1 MVAETTGELTEGN
14 VTMHRSWIV
23 LLPLAAATAWGQPK
37 LSLDKPEIDLGVVY
51 RGAVKKAS
59 FTLKNIGN
67 QPLKILQMVP
77 SCGCTALK
85 RPKEVLAPG
94 ESDVIEVEFS
104 SATFRGRVESKRVD
118 IQTNDPTAEYATV
131 MLTADVREELAP
143 VQGSSL
149 AWFGAVPVGKS
160 AEYKLTFKNVTDR
173 PIGIKGF
180 ASSSGRVVVKWSK
193 NRLASQ
199 EDVDFT
205 VILTPDREGYT
216 ADHVDI
222 QTDSKNQP
230 VVQVSVMF
238 IGQKKPS

>member
-1 MVAETTGELTEGN
+1 MY
-14 VTMHRSWIV
+14 RRWIV
-23 LLPLAAATAWGQPK
+23 LLPLAAATALSQPK
-37 LSLDKPEIDLGVVY
+37 LSIDRPEIDLGIVY
-51 RGAVKKAS
+51 RGAVKKAT

-67 QPLKILQMVP
+67 EPLKILQMVP

-85 RPKEVLAPG
+85 RPKDVLAPG
-94 ESDVIEVEFS
+94 DSDVIEVEFS

-149 AWFGAVPVGKS
+149 AWFGAVPVGRS
-160 AEYKLTFKNVTDR
+160 SEYKLIFKNVTDR
-173 PIGIKGF
+173 PIGIRGF
-180 ASSSGRVVVKWSK
+180 RSPTKRVAVKWSK
-193 NRLASQ
+193 ARVASQ
-199 EDVDFT
+199 EDVEFIIT
-205 VILTPDREGYT
+205 LTPDREGYT

-222 QTDSKNQP
+222 ETDSRNQP
-230 VVQVSVMF
+230 LVQVSVMF

>member
-1 MVAETTGELTEGN
+1 M
-14 VTMHRSWIV
+14 RSRWIV
-23 LLPLAAATAWGQPK
+23 LLPLLAATAWGQPK
-37 LSLDKPEIDLGVVY
+37 LSLDRPEIDLGVVY

-59 FTLKNIGN
+59 FTIKNIGN
-67 QPLKILQMVP
+67 QPLKILQVVP

-85 RPKEVLAPG
+85 RPKDVLAPG
-94 ESDVIEVEFS
+94 ESDVVEVEFS

-131 MLTADVREELAP
+131 QLTADVREELAP

-149 AWFGAVPVGKS
+149 AWFGAVPVGKA

-173 PIGIKGF
+173 PIGVKGF
-180 ASSSGRVVVKWSK
+180 TSPTGRVTVKW
-193 NRLASQ
+193 NRSRIPSQ
-199 EDVDFT
+199 EDVEFT
-205 VILTPDREGYT
+205 IALIPDREGYT

-222 QTDSKNQP
+222 ETDSKNQP

>member
-1 MVAETTGELTEGN
+1 
-14 VTMHRSWIV
+14 MHRRWIL
-23 LLPLAAATAWGQPK
+23 LLPLAAATALAQPK
-37 LSLDKPEIDLGVVY
+37 LSLDRPEIDLGVVY

-67 QPLKILQMVP
+67 EPLKILQMVP

-85 RPKEVLAPG
+85 RPKDVLAPG
-94 ESDVIEVEFS
+94 ESDVVEVEFS

-149 AWFGAVPVGKS
+149 AWFGAVPVGRS

-173 PIGIKGF
+173 SIGIRSFK
-180 ASSSGRVVVKWSK
+180 SPTGRVVVKWSK
-193 NRLASQ
+193 SRVASQ
-199 EDVDFT
+199 EDVEFN
-205 VILTPDREGYT
+205 VVLMPDREGYT

-222 QTDSKNQP
+222 ETDSKNQP
-230 VVQVSVMF
+230 VVQVSVLF

>member
-1 MVAETTGELTEGN
+1 MQRRW
-14 VTMHRSWIV
+14 MV
-23 LLPLAAATAWGQPK
+23 LLPLLAATAWGQPK
-37 LSLDKPEIDLGVVY
+37 LSLDRPEIDLGVVY
-51 RGAVKKAS
+51 RGAVKKAK

-67 QPLKILQMVP
+67 EPLKILQMVP

-149 AWFGAVPVGKS
+149 AWFGAVPLGKPS
-160 AEYKLTFKNVTDR
+160 DYRLVFKNVTDR
-173 PIGIKGF
+173 PIGIRGF
-180 ASSSGRVVVKWSK
+180 KAPTGRVTVKWNK
-193 NRLASQ
+193 ARIASQ
-199 EDVDFT
+199 EDVEFT
-205 VILTPDREGYT
+205 ITLTPDREGYT
-216 ADHVDI
+216 SDHVDI
-222 QTDSKNQP
+222 EIDSRNQP
-230 VVQVSVMF
+230 IVQVSVMF
-238 IGQKKPS
+238 IGQKNPS